1 MAKKNTYDGYI
12 DSVGDYFKKLPELPR
27 GGREF
32 FVMVLPWIALI
43 FGALG
48 VLSAISAFGIFSY
61 FAPGMYWGGVDV
73 VGRGMIS
80 VVLSLVSSVLLL
92 MAFKGTKEKRS
103 QGWKLFYYS
112 EVVMLVS
119 SIVLFSVAGIIMN
132 LLGFYILYQ
141 IRSYF
146 R

>member
-1 MAKKNTYDGYI
+1 MAAKNTIDGYI

-43 FGALG
+43 FGILG
-48 VLSAISAFGIFSY
+48 VLSAISSFGLFSY
-61 FAPGMYWGGVDV
+61 FAPGMYWGGADV
-73 VGRGMIS
+73 VGRGMLS
-80 VVLSLVSSVLLL
+80 VVLALVSSVLLL
-92 MAFKGTKEKRS
+92 MAFKGTKEKKA

-119 SIVLFSVAGIIMN
+119 NIILFSVGGIIMT

-141 IRSYF
+141 IRSYYK
-146 R
+146 